1 MATKRPQKVV
11 LFVEGTTDDTNG
23 DLRQGFENLLKKELA
38 EKMPRIK
45 LGNGITQTIDKFSN
59 TPEGINEGVKFILID
74 LDGHADNKAERIRKF
89 NLPESLTFF
98 MVQAMEAWFLS
109 QPDILNDFYKKD
121 LKIPQKH
128 ASEIDNPDRELRKL
142 TKNSDKKE
150 YHKVRH
156 AVELL
161 SKLDVKKLK
170 KDFPDFNNLIDVLK
184 NV

>member
-11 LFVEGTTDDTNG
+11 LFVEGTSDDTNG

-59 TPEGINEGVKFILID
+59 TEGVKFLLID
-74 LDGHADNKAERIRKF
+74 LDGHSDNKTERFKKL
-89 NLPESLTFF
+89 NLPEPLTFF

-109 QPDILNDFYKKD
+109 QPNILNDFYKKD

-128 ASEIDNPDRELRKL
+128 ASEIDKPDRELRKL

-170 KDFPDFNNLIDVLK
+170 IDFPDFNSLIEALK
-184 NV
+184 NA

>member
-1 MATKRPQKVV
+1 MATKRPHKVV
-11 LFVEGTTDDTNG
+11 LFIEGTTDDTNG

-59 TPEGINEGVKFILID
+59 TEGVKFLLID
-74 LDGHADNKAERIRKF
+74 LDGNAESKAERCKKL

-128 ASEIDNPDRELRKL
+128 ASEIDKPDRELRKL

-170 KDFPDFNNLIDVLK
+170 NDFPDFNNLIDVLK
-184 NV
+184 NA